1 MNPFHH
7 VPVLVDNGFKVVES
21 LAILDYLDAKYP
33 TPALLPTNAEALA
46 TVRMVELITV
56 NELIPA
62 LSLLN
67 RQWVGLGEN
76 DSQKLEQAKQQVATV
91 LSVFEQLLGK
101 QQYFGGEHLTLA
113 EIVAGTALPSLPL
126 LGISLSEHPQLSAWV
141 ERLSQRPAWAKT
153 QLSLEEMEAVK
164 SEIAARMA
172 AS

>member
-1 MNPFHH
+1 
-7 VPVLVDNGFKVVES
+7 
-21 LAILDYLDAKYP
+21 
-33 TPALLPTNAEALA
+33 
-46 TVRMVELITV
+46 
-56 NELIPA
+56 
-62 LSLLN
+62 
-67 RQWVGLGEN
+67 VGLGEN
-76 DSQKLEQAKQQVATV
+76 DSQKLEQAKQQVAKV